1 MQTVYTTY
9 TTVVTEKKTNWKIRK
24 PRTSRENRDDII
36 STACTRCWQ
45 PIRKRI
51 GISCLYALVFSEDNI
66 GGKSETGST
75 LIGNGFAKE
84 FKRVF

>member
-24 PRTSRENRDDII
+24 PRTS
-36 STACTRCWQ
+36 CWQ

>member
-1 MQTVYTTY
+1 MY
-9 TTVVTEKKTNWKIRK
+9 KMLKTNQKK
-24 PRTSRENRDDII
+24 GYK
-36 STACTRCWQ
+36 
-45 PIRKRI
+45 KRI

>member
-9 TTVVTEKKTNWKIRK
+9 TTVVTEKNWLKNKEATN
-24 PRTSRENRDDII
+24 II